1 MLELHV
7 TDTNVSGGSIKVSWC
22 LTKEALDALTHRSLK
37 DPYIVFCV
45 APYDDSPLNSR
56 YSEYKESRKAVP
68 LKDMIAYLE
77 FFCSGQNRIWAW
89 LASSK
94 KAASRYLQK
103 SNGSYD
109 FSVLNNVGTD
119 YRNWDLDRMCLFGPV
134 YLSDTD
140 IKDSKEGRFEDDGPD
155 SEKKI
160 VDYSGTS
167 LAKPVSV
174 YVPEGCFAPEPAQ
187 WEKTWVNHFFPNKC
201 VDQCSFRRRRL
212 FAYTLQ
218 PVMMI
223 GNLLLRFLIFV
234 FALLFGAR
242 DLSLKYLLHPLT
254 YALTDSFEMFLG
266 GTIFVLRTRHR
277 VLNFLP
283 LVFMPYVLAG
293 LFALYMAKVLLLVL
307 LVVSVVSGVLFLA
320 FHAARAHLGER
331 FVSWLEN
338 LSDSDPELWY
348 ANEEE
353 QNLILCTGEVKPVKL
368 SALPARH
375 RTIKLRFYDLKSKI
389 CRPFSK

>member
-22 LTKEALDALTHRSLK
+22 LTKEALKELVDRKVK
-37 DPYIVFCV
+37 DPYIIFCV

-68 LKDMIAYLE
+68 LKDMIAFLD
-77 FFCSGQNRIWAW
+77 FSCSGQNRIWAW

-94 KAASRYLQK
+94 EAAHRYLLK

-119 YRNWDLDRMCLFGPV
+119 YRGWEISRMCLFGPA
-134 YLSDTD
+134 YLP
-140 IKDSKEGRFEDDGPD
+140 KAYDDDGQFNHEGPD
-155 SEKKI
+155 SDYI
-160 VDYSGTS
+160 DYSGTS

-174 YVPEGCFAPEPAQ
+174 YVPEECFAPEPAQ

-218 PVMMI
+218 PVMMTV
-223 GNLLLRFLIFV
+223 NLLLRFLIFV

-242 DLSLKYLLHPLT
+242 DLSLKYLSHPLT

-266 GTIFVLRTRHR
+266 GTVFVLRTRHS

-283 LVFMPYVLAG
+283 LVFMPYVLAV

-307 LVVSVVSGVLFLA
+307 LVVSVCSGVLFLA

-338 LSDSDPELWY
+338 LSDGDSEPWY
-348 ANEEE
+348 ADEAE
-353 QNLILCTGEVKPVKL
+353 QSLILCTGEVKPVKL